1 MRRRCLVFEMAGVRR
16 KNMDDGSNCSSSMLS
31 QSDGTFVPN
40 DKQLVPLKP
49 GNDSSR
55 RILPGIGLH
64 LNALATTS
72 KDYNIV
78 KHETLTSGRQ
88 LISVP
93 SSSGSYLSTIEGQE
107 PVNKSLA
114 LNSLDRETDPAEN
127 GFHALEDASQAS
139 AYAISEELNQSS
151 PKKKRHVQFTLH
163 SYRFSIFYISPLV
176 MYSVFF
182 YLSGVGWNMVEK
194 LRAASAVT
202 ARNLNA

>member
-127 GFHALEDASQAS
+127 GFQALEDASQAS

-151 PKKKRHVQFTLH
+151 PKKKRHVQFTHH